1 MDSSYEVEPL
11 LNADTLLILARL
23 VEEEFAEESGDEE
36 EDARL
41 PERLTRRQWPRK
53 DYAMSQQAQMLL
65 NSTHH
70 DPNSTDNRDFRDTY
84 RIPVLVFEEICAFV
98 LPHYDK
104 LPADCTGR
112 RGVPFKLKVLM
123 CFFILSTGMTF
134 LAAAKIVGCD
144 KETIRVFFLLFLRVG
159 AKHLAPIYI
168 KLPQTDEEVRR
179 AVDTYSEDNL
189 PGCMGSID
197 CTHIG
202 WTRARSSVRSWYVGK
217 EGVPTVAFQVIV
229 DHSTRIMAVSDI
241 YPGTHTDQHISRLD
255 LELNMI
261 RFAALFA
268 NFVFSIL
275 VSPGISEFIC
285 GVYLI
290 ADGGYQHWRVLQQTN
305 KLNTGLHSH
314 LNLQQT
320 DDSFL
325 SRSKSARIS
334 HASGVQPHGR

>member
-1 MDSSYEVEPL
+1 
-11 LNADTLLILARL
+11 
-23 VEEEFAEESGDEE
+23 
-36 EDARL
+36 
-41 PERLTRRQWPRK
+41 
-53 DYAMSQQAQMLL
+53 MSQQAQMLL

-84 RIPVLVFEEICAFV
+84 RLPVLVFEEICQFV
-98 LPHYDK
+98 HPHYDK
-104 LPADCTGR
+104 SGADCTGR
-112 RGVPFKLKVLM
+112 PAVPFKLKVLM

-134 LAAAKIVGCD
+134 LAAAKVVGCD

-159 AKHLAPIYI
+159 AKYLAPIYI
-168 KLPQTDEEVRR
+168 KMPQTDEEVRR
-179 AVDTYSEDNL
+179 AVDTYREYDL

-241 YPGTHTDQHISRLD
+241 YPGSHTDCHISRLD
-255 LELNMI
+255 LQVNMI

-275 VSPGISEFIC
+275 VSPGVSEFIY

-305 KLNTGLHSH
+305 KLNTGLHSK
-314 LNLQQT
+314 LNLQQ
-320 DDSFL
+320 SIL
-325 SRSKSARIS
+325 
-334 HASGVQPHGR
+334 HH

>member
-1 MDSSYEVEPL
+1 MGDYSYEVEPL
-11 LNADTLLILARL
+11 LNGDTLLMIARL
-23 VEEEFAEESGDEE
+23 VAEEFAEESGDEE
-36 EDARL
+36 EDVRE
-41 PERLTRRQWPRK
+41 PLTRRQWPRK
-53 DYAMSQQAQMLL
+53 NYAMSQQAQMLL

-70 DPNSTDNRDFRDTY
+70 DPYSTDNRDFRATY
-84 RIPVLVFEEICAFV
+84 RIPVLVFEEQCEF
-98 LPHYDK
+98 LFPHYAKD
-104 LPADCTGR
+104 PADCTGR
-112 RGVPFKLKVLM
+112 PGVPFKLKVLM
-123 CFFILSTGMTF
+123 CYFILSTGMTF
-134 LAAAKIVGCD
+134 RAAAKIVGCD
-144 KETIRVFFLLFLRVG
+144 KETIRVFFLLFLRVN

-168 KLPQTDEEVRR
+168 KLPQTEEEVRR
-179 AVDTYSEDNL
+179 AVDTYSEDDL

-202 WTRARSSVRSWYVGK
+202 WTRCRSSVRSWYVGK

-229 DHSTRIMAVSDI
+229 DHSTRIMAVSDV
-241 YPGTHTDQHISRLD
+241 YPGTHTDCHISRLD
-255 LELNMI
+255 AQLYAI
-261 RFAALFA
+261 RCAFLFV

-275 VSPGISEFIC
+275 VSPGVSEFIM

-320 DDSFL
+320 NHFL

-334 HASGVQPHGR
+334 GASGVQPQGR